1 MDAGTSD
8 GLLLGVLVELRAVH
22 EEVSERSA
30 RIAGRESE
38 LAAVCAWF
46 GGGASALILCGA
58 AGIGKTTLWEAGI
71 AAARGRGLR
80 VLVARPSGTEA
91 QHSFAALIDLCDGV
105 DIGALPGVPAPQV
118 RALEVA
124 LLRADPSGVAPSS
137 QAIALGLLNGLRVLS
152 ARAPLLVALDDLQ
165 WLDQPSSDALE
176 FVARRLESEAIR
188 FLIARRPGRPPA
200 LERSLERR
208 SLERLDVG
216 PLSFGA
222 IRRLLSG
229 RLGLNISRQLLRWI
243 VDSTL
248 GNPLF
253 ALELGRSLVEEG
265 LPGVG
270 EEFSLPAGVEEL
282 LEVRVAQLS
291 RPVRRLLL
299 AAALSG
305 DLRLSGLPS
314 SVALDAVE
322 EAVEAGVLVI
332 EGDRVRP
339 SHPLLAAAARRRS
352 RARQRREL
360 HFELVEVAADEQLR
374 ARHLALATSVP
385 DAKVADRVAA
395 AALGAAARGDRRGA
409 VELGEYALR
418 LTPADRAERVERLL
432 ELASYLEAAG
442 ELQRVTDVLSAE
454 LEAIPPG
461 SQRARAWLLLSEG
474 ADVDHLGVYRARLE
488 RALEQAQDDPALR
501 ARVVAKMSSAVIAV
515 ERIHEAEAS
524 ALEVLPGARKAG
536 PEVERPVLF
545 ALAWARGLA
554 GRSVDDLCE
563 RYAAASES
571 AGYLAE
577 SPERV
582 RGQRLV
588 WRGELEQAR
597 ARLEGL
603 RVLADERGELPSYV
617 WAQLHVCE
625 LELRIGHWAAAERVL
640 GELAE
645 TLEEELF
652 VVPVVARCHAL
663 LAAGRGLPEEAENW
677 AEKAI
682 ARAEAVG
689 TQWDWLEALRAR
701 GIAAL
706 LAHDPARAL
715 ESAGLVWEH
724 TLREGVDEP
733 GVFPV
738 APELVEALIEIGKPG
753 EAQTVVTRLG
763 QLAERHEHPWGL
775 VTTARCAALVQL
787 GLGDS
792 YEDAAAALAQAAEDY
807 GRLGLLF
814 DRARS
819 LFGLGRAQRRLRKWG
834 AARNSLEQTVAAFE
848 QLDSPG
854 WAEEAGSELARVG
867 ARRPSPPGELTGAE
881 HRVATLAA
889 SGLSNKEIAQT
900 LYVTVNTVEAHL
912 SHAYVKLGVT
922 SRTQLA
928 TRLSPQ

>member
-1 MDAGTSD
+1 
-8 GLLLGVLVELRAVH
+8 VH
-22 EEVSERSA
+22 EEVSERSD

-38 LAAVCAWF
+38 LAAVCDWF
-46 GGGASALILCGA
+46 GGEASALILCGA

-71 AAARGRGLR
+71 AEARERGLR
-80 VLVARPSGTEA
+80 VLVARPSGAEA

-105 DIGALPGVPAPQV
+105 DIGALVDVPAPQV
-118 RALEVA
+118 RALEVV
-124 LLRADPSGVAPSS
+124 LLRADPRGAAPAP
-137 QAIALGLLNGLRVLS
+137 QAIALGLLNALRVLS
-152 ARAPLLVALDDLQ
+152 TGAPLLVAIDDLQ
-165 WLDQPSSDALE
+165 WLDQPSADALE
-176 FVARRLESEAIR
+176 FVARRLESEAVR
-188 FLIARRPGRPPA
+188 FLLARRGGRRSA
-200 LERSLERR
+200 LERSLEHR
-208 SLERLDVG
+208 SLVRLEVG

-222 IRRLLSG
+222 TRRILSS
-229 RLGLNISRQLLRWI
+229 RLGLNVSRSLLRWI

-253 ALELGRSLVEEG
+253 ALEFGRALVEDS

-270 EEFSLPAGVEEL
+270 EEFSVPDGVEEL

-291 RPVRRLLL
+291 RPVGRLLL
-299 AAALSG
+299 AVALSG
-305 DLRLSGLPS
+305 DLRVSRLPS
-314 SVALDAVE
+314 SIELDAVE

-332 EGDRVRP
+332 EGDRARA
-339 SHPLLAAAARRRS
+339 SHPLLAAAARKRS
-352 RARQRREL
+352 RTRQRREL
-360 HFELVEVAADEQLR
+360 HLELMEVAADEQLS

-385 DAKVADRVAA
+385 DGRVAERVAA
-395 AALGAAARGDRRGA
+395 AALGAAARGARREA
-409 VELGEYALR
+409 VELGEHALR
-418 LTPADRAERVERLL
+418 LTPADRPERVDRLL
-432 ELASYLEAAG
+432 ALAAYLEAAG
-442 ELQRVTDVLSAE
+442 ELERMTDVLSAE

-461 SQRARAWLLLSEG
+461 SQRARAWLLLAEG

-515 ERIHEAEAS
+515 ERIGDAEAS

-545 ALAWARGLA
+545 ALAWARGLG

-563 RYAAASES
+563 RYAAASDS

-582 RGQRLV
+582 AGQRLV
-588 WRGELEQAR
+588 WRGEIEQAR
-597 ARLEGL
+597 ARLQRL

-617 WAQLHVCE
+617 WAQLHLCE

-645 TLEEELF
+645 TLEAELF
-652 VVPVVARCHAL
+652 VVPVVDRCHAL
-663 LAAGRGLPEEAENW
+663 LAAGRGLPEEAERW
-677 AEKAI
+677 AGKAI

-706 LAHDPARAL
+706 LAHNPGRAVGSL
-715 ESAGLVWEH
+715 RLVWEH

-738 APELVEALIEIGKPG
+738 APELVEALTEIGEPG
-753 EAQTVVTRLG
+753 EAQAVVARLG
-763 QLAERHEHPWGL
+763 RLAEQQEHPWGL
-775 VTTARCAALVQL
+775 VTAARCDALVQL
-787 GLGDS
+787 GSGDG
-792 YEDAAAALAQAAEDY
+792 YENAAAALAQAAEDY
-807 GRLGLLF
+807 GRIGLPF

-819 LFGLGRAQRRLRKWG
+819 LLALGRAQRRLRKWG
-834 AARNSLEQTVAAFE
+834 AARSSLQQAVAAFE
-848 QLDSPG
+848 QLGSPG
-854 WAEEAGSELARVG
+854 WAEEARAELARVG
-867 ARRPSPPGELTGAE
+867 ARRPSPRGQLTGAE

-889 SGLSNKEIAQT
+889 DGLSNKEIAQT

-912 SHAYVKLGVT
+912 SHAYEKLGVS

-928 TRLSPQ
+928 TRLSRE